1 MFHAHHHLYA
11 WRWWKPRG
19 SERAWGLLEPEL
31 QAPMICSAISV
42 LGTEPRSCA
51 RAAVI
56 ALQPLSALSMYKT
69 LNLVS
74 FYLFLMDVFSLRF
87 VGFCFFSPKVLTVSA
102 WCLVFI
108 VCSRLSVCIF
118 ICISPFLAIALERL
132 LWWLGAIGRAFT
144 TCALLLGVLFL
155 WGLQVTKVRVL
166 LSFCGRHASAHCFMV
181 VSRIITKSLR
191 LYHQK
196 GWDGV

>member
-69 LNLVS
+69 LNLVG

-87 VGFCFFSPKVLTVSA
+87 VGFCFFFSQSLNSFCLVPCVHCVFSLECLYFYLYFSILGHSSWAVALMTWSDRQSFHHLCFTVG
-102 WCLVFI
+102 CLVF
-108 VCSRLSVCIF
+108 
-118 ICISPFLAIALERL
+118 
-132 LWWLGAIGRAFT
+132 
-144 TCALLLGVLFL
+144 
-155 WGLQVTKVRVL
+155 
-166 LSFCGRHASAHCFMV
+166 
-181 VSRIITKSLR
+181 LR
-191 LYHQK
+191 TAGY
-196 GWDGV
+196 

>member
-19 SERAWGLLEPEL
+19 SERAWSLLELEL

-42 LGTEPRSCA
+42 LGTKPRSCA

-56 ALQPLSALSMYKT
+56 ALQPLSARSLSMYKT
-69 LNLVS
+69 LNLVG
-74 FYLFLMDVFSLRF
+74 FYLNVFSLRF
-87 VGFCFFSPKVLTVSA
+87 VGFFFSPKVFTVSA

-108 VCSRLSVCIF
+108 VCSHLSVYIF

-132 LWWLGAIGRAFT
+132 LWWFGAIGRAFT

-155 WGLQVTKVRVL
+155 WRLQVTKVRVL

-181 VSRIITKSLR
+181 ISHIITKSLR

-196 GWDGV
+196 GWDGA